1 MEQNSQN
8 DNQVATFGDVRQMML
23 QTISAL
29 RNGTLD
35 VSRGMAI
42 AANFKVLN
50 DNIQVEI
57 NATKLA
63 LATEGKAHTFG
74 QVVRMGKRV
83 ITENSNEPDNIKLVE
98 HTPGITL

>member
-1 MEQNSQN
+1 MTPNPMS
-8 DNQVATFGDVRQMML
+8 TFADVRRGIL
-23 QTISAL
+23 DTISEL
-29 RNGTLD
+29 RDGTMD

-63 LATEGKAHTFG
+63 LATEGRAHTFG
-74 QVVRMGKRV
+74 KVVGMGRLL
-83 ITENSNEPDNIKLVE
+83 IGSEN
-98 HTPGITL
+98 PGSEAQT